1 MSEAFSRSGDVELV
15 QREEC
20 FRGFYRLD
28 RLRLRH
34 RQFDGSMGREIS
46 RELFVRHDAV
56 CVLPYDPQR
65 DCVVLIEQFLGVGAM
80 QKLANPW
87 LLELV
92 AGLID
97 KDEQPEEV
105 VYREAMEE
113 AGLTLGG
120 AGPITQYLPSP
131 GGTDEVVHLFV
142 GRCDSEGVGGVHGL
156 PEEGEDIRVHVWPL
170 EDALQAVRDG
180 RINNAASII
189 ALQWLALNRAEVR
202 GLWGRTRCASATGST
217 WPACRR
223 PVKRTTRGS
232 CACSRTCARHRPRAG
247 SR

>member
-1 MSEAFSRSGDVELV
+1 MSDSFSQADVEIIE
-15 QREEC
+15 REPC

-28 RLRLRH
+28 RLHLRH
-34 RQFDGSMGREIS
+34 RQFDGGMGPRLS

-65 DCVVLIEQFLGVGAM
+65 DAVVLAEQFRVGAM
-80 QKLANPW
+80 EKSANPW

-105 VYREAMEE
+105 ARREAEEE
-113 AGLTLGG
+113 AGLQL
-120 AGPITQYLPSP
+120 AALWPITQYYPSP
-131 GGTDEVVHLFV
+131 GGSDERVHLFI

-156 PEEGEDIRVHVWPL
+156 AEEGEDIRVHVWPL
-170 EDALQAVRDG
+170 EDALQAVKDG
-180 RINNAASII
+180 RIDNAASII

-202 GLWGRTRCASATGST
+202 GLWS
-217 WPACRR
+217 
-223 PVKRTTRGS
+223 
-232 CACSRTCARHRPRAG
+232 
-247 SR
+247 